1 MIRVDEWGDD
11 DTWTGWFA
19 NRTLYYPSL
28 DLKIS
33 DMKRSINRQMRASDR
48 EVQRIQIDEQKEM
61 DRFKKCAKKGND
73 REELKHYANLIAG
86 HRARKRRNLAYKEA
100 YQRCLQEMEDIKML
114 REQTRDMNRMG
125 KILGIINQRL
135 PLHIMQKLLR
145 QFEVNK
151 EKLNTKNQWVDETL
165 VDQDL
170 EYENKEQDSDRL
182 IDTLLFECNMRLDS
196 LPTARASE
204 LEAQKRRD
212 AEELRKLET
221 LG

>member
-1 MIRVDEWGDD
+1 
-11 DTWTGWFA
+11 
-19 NRTLYYPSL
+19 
-28 DLKIS
+28 
-33 DMKRSINRQMRASDR
+33 
-48 EVQRIQIDEQKEM
+48 
-61 DRFKKCAKKGND
+61 
-73 REELKHYANLIAG
+73 LIAG

-196 LPTARASE
+196 LPTARASD